1 MRLLRLLTA
10 LAAFGLMTQVSAT
23 TFKDAVKSM
32 GPGNTGVPL
41 ARDLVTVMH
50 LMSEK
55 LQYDQNASHFFNFMN
70 DALEDFDFA
79 RIYNSAYMVPTQGG
93 FRSVTLNGRNTG
105 QNYQVALSR
114 DLPDYSALG
123 NARAEY
129 RMRQNDFDN
138 KRTYT
143 AQLDFDAALKKFDAQ
158 AMARLIENILRV
170 VDADNLK
177 HLHAAQSAICPEIS
191 GALRPVVDQ
200 AAADLPQSAAL
211 FCKYIELKSIGTPRS
226 AGGKNYTEITMRGKF
241 RMNALEQ
248 DYPQLKKFMKNI
260 RNLFVLQ
267 IYTSDTKGR
276 NLSSFVINAQT
287 EEFYLAFNTAG
298 GKILPMNKDQT
309 PAFADAIAFSGVND
323 RKFYLSFNLFVNV
336 HGLKIN
342 TGNIGAYL
350 RYTTNNE
357 NLSFFAK
364 LTHMPQGKVSGAL
377 FGVLPTWLI
386 DLSIPS
392 DLQTLM
398 NSFTETVYKA
408 NNGEGSRAEIAWKK
422 RAGQAVLHASASTE
436 FLENRF
442 IRIGMKIW
450 VKKFR
455 PNEHVQ
461 EDIRR
466 FIGSFTRG
474 LLNDLNAM

>member
-1 MRLLRLLTA
+1 MKLSRATFTLFFAALLS
-10 LAAFGLMTQVSAT
+10 SANPV
-23 TFKDAVKSM
+23 TFKDSVRSL
-32 GPGNTGVPL
+32 GPGNSGVPL
-41 ARDLVTVMH
+41 ARDLVTVLH

-55 LQYDQNASHFFNFMN
+55 LQYDQGATRFFSFMN

-79 RIYNSAYMVPTQGG
+79 RIYESPYMKAGTGG
-93 FRSVTLNGRNTG
+93 FRSVALVGKNVGSA
-105 QNYQVALSR
+105 YQVALGHEA
-114 DLPDYSALG
+114 PDYSALG

-129 RMRQNDFDN
+129 RMRQNDIEG

-158 AMARLIENILRV
+158 AMAHLFESILRV

-177 HLHAAQSAICPEIS
+177 TLRAPASTLCPEIT
-191 GALRPVVDQ
+191 GAMRPVVDQ
-200 AAADLPQSAAL
+200 AAADLPQAASL
-211 FCKYIELKSIGTPRS
+211 FCRYIELKSVGNLRS
-226 AGGKNYTEITMRGKF
+226 SGGKNYTEITLRGRF
-241 RMNALEQ
+241 RMNALEA
-248 DYPQLKKFMKNI
+248 DFPRLKKFLKEI

-267 IYTSDTKGR
+267 VYTSDTQGR
-276 NLSSFVINAQT
+276 SLSSFVINAQT
-287 EEFYLAFNTAG
+287 EEFYLAFNTRD

-309 PAFADAIAFSGVND
+309 PAFADAIAFSGTND
-323 RKFYLSFNLFVNV
+323 RKFYLAFNLFVNV
-336 HGLKIN
+336 YGLKIN
-342 TGNIGAYL
+342 TGNIGAYM
-350 RYTTNNE
+350 RYTTNPE
-357 NLSFFAK
+357 TLSFFAK

-398 NSFTETVYKA
+398 NSFSETLYKA
-408 NNGEGSRAEIAWKK
+408 NKGEGSRAEIAWKK
-422 RAGQAVLHASASTE
+422 RSGQALLHASASTE

-461 EDIRR
+461 DDIRR
-466 FIGSFTRG
+466 FIGSFTRT

>member
-1 MRLLRLLTA
+1 MRILTPLSALLLLGLVTIGS
-10 LAAFGLMTQVSAT
+10 AA

-32 GPGNTGVPL
+32 GPANTGAPL
-41 ARDLVTVMH
+41 ARDLVTVLH

-55 LQYDQNASHFFNFMN
+55 LQYDQNAKQFFSFMN

-79 RIYNSAYMVPTQGG
+79 RIYNSPYMKPTQGG

-105 QNYQVALSR
+105 TNYQVALNP
-114 DLPDYSALG
+114 DPTDYSALG

-129 RMRQNDFDN
+129 RMRQNDLDS

-143 AQLDFDAALKKFDAQ
+143 AQLDFDAALKKFHAQ

-170 VDADNLK
+170 VDAENIKTLR
-177 HLHAAQSAICPEIS
+177 ANGSALCPEIT
-191 GALRPVVDQ
+191 GDFRPVVDQ

-211 FCKYIELKSIGTPRS
+211 FCKYVELKSIGTPRS
-226 AGGKNYTEITMRGKF
+226 SGGKSYTEIAMRGKF
-241 RMNALEQ
+241 RMNALEN
-248 DYPQLKKFMKNI
+248 DFPQFKKFMMNI

-298 GKILPMNKDQT
+298 GKILPMNKDLT
-309 PAFADAIAFSGVND
+309 PAFADAISFSGIND

-364 LTHMPQGKVSGAL
+364 LTHMPEGKVSGAL

-398 NSFTETVYKA
+398 NSFTETVFKA

-422 RAGQAVLHASASTE
+422 RGGQAVMHASASSE

-466 FIGSFTRG
+466 FIGGYTRA

>member
-1 MRLLRLLTA
+1 MKLTRLLPALMLSAFCLPVTA
-10 LAAFGLMTQVSAT
+10 V
-23 TFKDAVKSM
+23 TFKDSVKSL

-41 ARDLVTVMH
+41 ARDLVTVLH

-55 LQYDQNASHFFNFMN
+55 LQYDQSANDFFSFMN

-79 RIYNSAYMVPTQGG
+79 RIYQSPYMKPTNNG
-93 FRSVTLNGRNTG
+93 FRSVSLLGKNIGSAYR
-105 QNYQVALSR
+105 VALGQSA
-114 DLPDYSALG
+114 PDYSTLG

-129 RMRQNDFDN
+129 RMRQNDTEG

-143 AQLDFDAALKKFDAQ
+143 AQLEFDAALKKFDAQ
-158 AMARLIENILRV
+158 AMARLFESILRV
-170 VDADNLK
+170 VDAENLK
-177 HLHAAQSAICPEIS
+177 SLRAPASSICPEIS
-191 GALRPVVDQ
+191 GAMRPVIDQ
-200 AAADLPQSAAL
+200 AAADLPQAASL
-211 FCKYIELKSIGTPRS
+211 FCKYIELKSVGEVRS
-226 AGGKNYTEITMRGKF
+226 AGGKSYTEIALRGRF
-241 RMNALEQ
+241 RMNALEA
-248 DYPQLKKFMKNI
+248 DFPRLKKFLRDI

-287 EEFYLAFNTAG
+287 EEFYLAFNTRD

-309 PAFADAIAFSGVND
+309 PAYADAISFSGNND
-323 RKFYLSFNLFVNV
+323 RKFYLAFNLFVNV

-342 TGNIGAYL
+342 TGNIGAYM
-350 RYTTNNE
+350 RYTTNQE
-357 NLSFFAK
+357 TLSFFAK
-364 LTHMPQGKVSGAL
+364 LTHMPAGKVSGAL
-377 FGVLPTWLI
+377 FGILPTWLI

-398 NSFTETVYKA
+398 NTFTETIYKA

-422 RAGQAVLHASASTE
+422 RGGQAVLHASASTE

-455 PNEHVQ
+455 PNELVQ
-461 EDIRR
+461 DDIRR
-466 FIGSFTRG
+466 FIGSFTRAM
-474 LLNDLNAM
+474 LNDLNAM

>member
-1 MRLLRLLTA
+1 MLIFRASIALLLLA
-10 LAAFGLMTQVSAT
+10 LGASASAV

-32 GPGNTGVPL
+32 GPGNTGAPL

-55 LQYDQNASHFFNFMN
+55 LQYDQNAKQFFSFMN

-79 RIYNSAYMVPTQGG
+79 RIYNSPYMKPAQGG
-93 FRSVTLNGRNTG
+93 FRSVTLGGRNTG
-105 QNYQVALSR
+105 QNYEVALGSENT
-114 DLPDYSALG
+114 DYSSLG

-129 RMRQNDFDN
+129 RMRQNDIEN
-138 KRTYT
+138 RRTYT
-143 AQLDFDAALKKFDAQ
+143 AQLDFSAALKKFDAQ

-177 HLHAAQSAICPEIS
+177 SLRAPQSTLCPEIA
-191 GALRPVVDQ
+191 GDFRPVIDQ

-226 AGGKNYTEITMRGKF
+226 AGGKNYTEITMRGRF
-241 RMNALEQ
+241 RMNALER
-248 DYPQLKKFMKNI
+248 DYPELKKFIKNI

-267 IYTSDTKGR
+267 IYTSDTAGR
-276 NLSSFVINAQT
+276 NLSSFVINTQT

-309 PAFADAIAFSGVND
+309 PAFADALAFSGVND
-323 RKFYLSFNLFVNV
+323 KKLYLSFSLFVNV

-357 NLSFFAK
+357 SLSFFAK
-364 LTHMPQGKVSGAL
+364 LTQMPQGKVSGAL

-398 NSFTETVYKA
+398 NSFTETVFKA

-422 RAGQAVLHASASTE
+422 RAGQAVLHAAASTE

-466 FIGSFTRG
+466 FIGSFTRT
-474 LLNDLNAM
+474 LLVDLQAM